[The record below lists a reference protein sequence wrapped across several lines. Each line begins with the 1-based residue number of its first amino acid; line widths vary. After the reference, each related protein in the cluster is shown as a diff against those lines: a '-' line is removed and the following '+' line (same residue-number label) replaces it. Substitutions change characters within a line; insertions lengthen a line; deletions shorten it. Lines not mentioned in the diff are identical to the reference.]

1 MLNVYCRFDPDD
13 SYYRILGLVHQKSDS
28 VKNEDLTPMYDVNLT
43 PMYDGRFDSDDY
55 FTVFSVYEPMAS

>member
-28 VKNEDLTPMYDVNLT
+28 VKNEDLTPMYD
-43 PMYDGRFDSDDY
+43 GRFDSDDY